1 MKTMFFNFITQLLH
15 AGTVVDGRIIILI
28 PIIALIIGALA
39 VGIYFLIIFIMKRKA
54 KKKNEKIINK

>member
-15 AGTVVDGRIIILI
+15 TGTVVDGRIIILI
-28 PIIALIIGALA
+28 PIMALIIGALA
-39 VGIYFLIIFIMKRKA
+39 VGIYFFIVFIVKRTV

>member
-1 MKTMFFNFITQLLH
+1 METIFFNFITQLLH
-15 AGTVVDGRIIILI
+15 TGTVVDGRIIILI

-39 VGIYFLIIFIMKRKA
+39 VGIYFLIISIVKRTA

>member
-1 MKTMFFNFITQLLH
+1 MFFNFITQLLH
-15 AGTVVDGRIIILI
+15 TGTVVDGRIIILI

-39 VGIYFLIIFIMKRKA
+39 VGIYFFIVFIVKRTA